1 MVGGSEVQSGSV
13 EDMALEE
20 LQALIPSLTISSM
33 PGLLTLCPS
42 RAEVLVAKEPLHQL
56 YTVESHPFARYTMLV
71 VVNFLFYFYVLVVK
85 ANNAWNPSE
94 FLHFLKLKLV

>member
-1 MVGGSEVQSGSV
+1 MRVEETVKTSVGSHQACLCQFIFSHLENRKVKYNKNKMVGGSEVQSGSV

-56 YTVESHPFARYTMLV
+56 YTVESHPFAR
-71 VVNFLFYFYVLVVK
+71 
-85 ANNAWNPSE
+85 
-94 FLHFLKLKLV
+94 